1 MDELGFVEAV
11 DGLSQGVVVA
21 VSDGSD
27 RGLDSGG
34 DQRIGV
40 GQRDVVAA
48 PIAVMDQPSPRR
60 FCRGGLEGL
69 LESLQWQCLSAE
81 AGGHCPADDPSR
93 ENVCDERGV
102 AEPGRDPDV
111 GDVSDPE
118 LIRSGSREVPLDQIR
133 TTVQA
138 TSRARREHLSTTA
151 YPAQTSSFHQP
162 SGLVAADF
170 PSGTAH
176 RVMHL
181 PIPVDAVVLGMN
193 PTDLFDEH
201 LVTDRSGRC
210 RALLRG
216 TVAARGE
223 EPTFRRAQDA
233 ADGLDPEVIAMPID
247 EGDHFVVGWSS
258 SLAKNTEAALRI
270 SLARRDSASSRRSL
284 RFSSS
289 RDSAGPAE
297 GSAGP

>member
-1 MDELGFVEAV
+1 
-11 DGLSQGVVVA
+11 
-21 VSDGSD
+21 GS
-27 RGLDSGG
+27 S
-34 DQRIGV
+34 
-40 GQRDVVAA
+40 
-48 PIAVMDQPSPRR
+48 
-60 FCRGGLEGL
+60 
-69 LESLQWQCLSAE
+69 
-81 AGGHCPADDPSR
+81 
-93 ENVCDERGV
+93 
-102 AEPGRDPDV
+102 
-111 GDVSDPE
+111 
-118 LIRSGSREVPLDQIR
+118 EVPLDQIR

-138 TSRARREHLSTTA
+138 TSGARREHLSTTA

-193 PTDLFDEH
+193 PADLFDEH

-216 TVAARGE
+216 MVGAGCG
-223 EPTFRRAQDA
+223 EPTCCGAQGA
-233 ADGLDPEVIAMPID
+233 ADGLDPGVIAVPID

-258 SLAKNTEAALRI
+258 ALAKNTAAAFKT

-284 RFSSS
+284 WFSSS
-289 RDSAGPAE
+289 RDTAGLAE